1 MTDILDGVRPVNMTL
16 PVTQNNS
23 TMLTAGV
30 GRGIAPAF
38 APDAL
43 IASVKGRGLIKAGM
57 PGYHIQTLFDEIHDI
72 DERIASFG
80 ARPVIR
86 ASIPPLS
93 DPTAP
98 FDGKTI
104 RGLLRDS
111 GLTQSE
117 AEACGSALNGLKGI
131 LPNMRSAIL
140 SASGSTRVA
149 TFKATRIVT
158 QAILD
163 ELNKL
168 EADVMASAPEEQA
181 QREYDAHTRQ
191 LAATRKQKKDALA
204 RFGADAVGN
213 YCLAVENAGTHAELQ
228 RLKEQIVAAAKRNKA

>member
-38 APDAL
+38 TADA
-43 IASVKGRGLIKAGM
+43 IAASVKGRGLIKAGM
-57 PGYHIQTLFDEIHDI
+57 PGYHIQALFDEIHDI

-98 FDGKTI
+98 FGGKTI

-117 AEACGSALNGLKGI
+117 AEACGSALDGLKGI
-131 LPNMRSAIL
+131 LPNMRRAIL

-149 TFKATRIVT
+149 TFKATRIIT

-181 QREYDAHTRQ
+181 QREYDSHSRQ
-191 LAATRKQKKDALA
+191 LIATKRQKKEALA
-204 RFGADAVGN
+204 RFGADAIGN
-213 YCLAVENAGTHAELQ
+213 YCIAVEGAATAARMQNLEAQL
-228 RLKEQIVAAAKRNKA
+228 LAAAKRNKA